1 MQIAERSVANATVLE
16 LVGDF
21 TFSARRELTDAVE
34 KLKATGCRQLI
45 LNIEQVPFMDS
56 AALGILALMARN
68 FKVEHRRLS
77 LLKPQP
83 RVREMLAFA
92 NIPMI
97 IPIFEK
103 EDEALSALISIQTSE

>member
-1 MQIAERSVANATVLE
+1 MQITERSVSKATVLQ
-16 LVGDF
+16 LTGDF
-21 TFSARRELTDAVE
+21 TFSGRRELMDAVE
-34 KLKATGCRQLI
+34 KLKATGCRHLI
-45 LNIEQVPFMDS
+45 LNVEHVPFMDS
-56 AALGILALMARN
+56 AALGILALMART

-103 EDEALSALISIQTSE
+103 EDEALSALISIQASE